1 MSDQPIGQDE
11 TRQGDDFTS
20 LSSIGAMNRVLD
32 ALASWKKSNSVEPE
46 FVIGLE
52 VLFLYIYLYRVVLN
66 VHPCRLMSILL
77 ALV

>member
-1 MSDQPIGQDE
+1 MKLVKVFI
-11 TRQGDDFTS
+11 FFV

-32 ALASWKKSNSVEPE
+32 ALATWKKSNSVEPE

-52 VLFLYIYLYRVVLN
+52 VLFLHISLYRVVLN
-66 VHPCRLMSILL
+66 AHICRLMKIRL